1 MLFSL
6 PSNPTPSDVSEALNY
21 LLNNFGSNVSIN
33 SGTGSVNGPT
43 GNISYLYQYL
53 DIKYATSFDGS
64 VGFSNVPTNAF
75 YFGIRNANSSV
86 ESTNPSDYLWQQV
99 TGGFGTTKFLY
110 YATGGGRTITFQVAS
125 TSPGGAYVQDTG
137 SAINLDIVTGV
148 NAYNAA
154 LPTIYQ
160 WTTGSAPA
168 RPSTTSTYT
177 FATASFTPPSGWYS
191 SIPSD
196 STPGDTLWAIS
207 IPLIVLANV
216 ATALLDWT
224 NTGYPIVQVSKNGST
239 GPAGSTG
246 ATGLSSITAYKVQ
259 TQSAS
264 PPATPSNTTGATA
277 PSGWSLTA
285 PTVSV
290 GSVLYYTFGQYN
302 GSSSTINGIP
312 ANQTQWG
319 TPTAASVFQDIESDN
334 WNGSVPPTYGTPSTY
349 GSTGYYISRSTGN
362 CYFNNGIFRGNITGA
377 TGTFSGDLN
386 TSGQAKFYGQNN
398 SSFNINVNG
407 TAYNMYYS
415 GFGITPVSSVATSSD
430 VNVGFLGIAQG
441 FSGAYN
447 VGITGVGYTEGT
459 VKGIGVVGQGNYL
472 GGYFSATTY
481 GIQIGSG
488 TFLFNT
494 TEIQVPPNNAGYFL
508 RGDGVWAS
516 LGSIGGGTVTSVSGT
531 GTVSG
536 LTLSGTVTTTGS
548 LTLGGSLTLTSSQI
562 YSGLG
567 LGAVGA
573 LYWNG
578 SAIST
583 EQTLTTYG
591 GTNSGTATASA
602 FTMNFLGS
610 TSTGIAGAYIGT
622 TGSGNTITFGVQTT
636 SPSDIRLK
644 EEVAD
649 IDVGLDFVKKLRPV
663 SYKLKADPKH
673 QKGYGFIA
681 DEVEPLV
688 EKDTSLVYFEPD
700 WQVGD
705 QTGFKT
711 IHYPSYVAVLTKAIQ
726 ELSAEVEQLKLAL
739 NQKSS

>member
-33 SGTGSVNGPT
+33 SGTGSVAGPT

-53 DIKYATSFDGS
+53 DVKYATSYDGS

-110 YATGGGRTITFQVAS
+110 YATGGGRTINFQVAS

-196 STPGDTLWAIS
+196 SIPGDTLWAIS

-349 GSTGYYISRSTGN
+349 GTTGYYISRSTGN
-362 CYFNNGIFRGNITGA
+362 CYFNNGVFRGDINTNGQGIFLGRNYQASSVYIGGTTYSTQFAVAGLA
-377 TGTFSGDLN
+377 TTSPTSSSYTRSGLYGLCQASNSQFNVGVVGQGISDIFSGILN
-386 TSGQAKFYGQNN
+386 
-398 SSFNINVNG
+398 
-407 TAYNMYYS
+407 
-415 GFGITPVSSVATSSD
+415 
-430 VNVGFLGIAQG
+430 
-441 FSGAYN
+441 
-447 VGITGVGYTEGT
+447 
-459 VKGIGVVGQGNYL
+459 GIGVVGTGDL
-472 GGYFSATTY
+472 FGGYFSNGSFGSTTVGLAANHSLGGVAFQIGTGQFQFGTTY
-481 GIQIGSG
+481 IQ
-488 TFLFNT
+488 
-494 TEIQVPPNNAGYFL
+494 QPPNNSGYFL
-508 RGDGVWAS
+508 RGDGQWIALSTITSGVSSFNTRTGA
-516 LGSIGGGTVTSVSGT
+516 VTLSVSDLIATAPGP
-531 GTVSG
+531 GYLLESG
-536 LTLSGTVTTTGS
+536 GWVNDAIVP
-548 LTLGGSLTLTSSQI
+548 TSFP
-562 YSGLG
+562 
-567 LGAVGA
+567 
-573 LYWNG
+573 
-578 SAIST
+578 
-583 EQTLTTYG
+583 
-591 GTNSGTATASA
+591 TNSGTATVASN
-602 FTMNFLGS
+602 TLNLLGS
-610 TSTGIAGAYIGT
+610 TSTGIAGAYIGV
-622 TGSGNTITFGVQTT
+622 TGSGNTATFGVQTT